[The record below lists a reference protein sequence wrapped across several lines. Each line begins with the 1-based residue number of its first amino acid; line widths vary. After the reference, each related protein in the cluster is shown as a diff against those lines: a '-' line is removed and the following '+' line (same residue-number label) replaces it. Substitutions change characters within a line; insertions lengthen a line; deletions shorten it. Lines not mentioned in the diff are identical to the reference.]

1 MELDTE
7 DAVGSTA
14 HGHACSSAA
23 AVMERLGTKRLIP
36 KHEYVRL
43 LQQSLH
49 SLGYPEVARALEQ
62 RSVGS

>member
-7 DAVGSTA
+7 DAAGST
-14 HGHACSSAA
+14 AA
-23 AVMERLGTKRLIP
+23 AVMAERLGTKRLIP